1 MQTFQ
6 GKSVFGGI
14 AMGRIMVYQKH
25 EQQVKRSRV
34 SDTDAEVLRFR
45 EARDTSIVQ
54 LKHLYETSVN
64 KIGESE
70 AAIFEV
76 HQMMLEDMDYNESV
90 ESIICSQKVNA
101 EYAVATTADNFAS
114 MFSAMEDEYMR
125 GRAADVRDVSE
136 RLLGSLMGKG
146 GEGILIE
153 EPVILVAED
162 LAPSETVQLDKD
174 KVLAFVTV
182 KGSVNSHTAI
192 LARNMN
198 IPALVGT
205 SLTKKVME
213 EINGKEGVVDGFE
226 GSFLIEPEES
236 VKSRMQERQK
246 AEAEKKLL
254 LQTLKGKANVT
265 LDGKEIKLYANI
277 GNSSDLATVLQNDA
291 GGIGLFRSE
300 FIYLERETYPTEEE
314 QFNIYKTVAETMAG
328 RKVIIRT
335 LDIGADKQ
343 AEYFKLPYEE
353 NPAMGYRAIR
363 ICLTRPEIFKTQLR
377 ALFRAS
383 AYGNIAIMYPMIIS
397 IKEVQRIRKIADEV
411 KTELKDKGIAF
422 GQVEQGIM
430 IETPA
435 AVMISEELAKEVD
448 FFSIG
453 TNDLTQYTLA
463 IDRQNSQLDE
473 FYDAH
478 HPAILRMIQMVIENA
493 HKAGI
498 WAGICGELGADM
510 ELTRIFLKMGVDELS
525 VSPGA
530 ILPIRKIIRESNISK
545 L

>member
-101 EYAVATTADNFAS
+101 EYAVATTADNFAT

-205 SLTKKVME
+205 CLTKKVME

-226 GSFLIEPEES
+226 GSFLVEPEES

>member
-45 EARDTSIVQ
+45 EARDTSIGQ

-76 HQMMLEDMDYNESV
+76 HQMMLEDLDYNESV
-90 ESIICSQKVNA
+90 ESIICNQKVNA

-136 RLLGSLMGKG
+136 RLLGSLLGKG

-213 EINGKEGVVDGFE
+213 QINGKEGVVDGFV

-300 FIYLERETYPTEEE
+300 FIYLEKETYPTEEE

>member
-1 MQTFQ
+1 METFQ

-101 EYAVATTADNFAS
+101 EYAVATTADNFAR
-114 MFSAMEDEYMR
+114 MFSAMEDEYMK

-213 EINGKEGVVDGFE
+213 QINGKEGVVDGFE

-300 FIYLERETYPTEEE
+300 FIYLEKENYPTEEE

-397 IKEVQRIRKIADEV
+397 IKEVQRIRKIAEEV